1 MCKKSA
7 QSPPS
12 LAELG
17 KFCSSGVISPRLKS
31 GKGQRTPTTFTKENQ
46 SAPVEPVADA
56 CGKETHITKVLQIP
70 SRMEVGNWK
79 EKCRN
84 WPSAPWGLGCCPGAK
99 AGCQQR
105 DTHRASEQEGSY
117 KHCDPLLL
125 NKSPFL
131 YSPCLELLFQMEN
144 PDLTAGRCWAGVAS
158 RQPQH

>member
-70 SRMEVGNWK
+70 SGMEIGNWK
-79 EKCRN
+79 GKCRN

-105 DTHRASEQEGSY
+105 DTQSIRAGG
-117 KHCDPLLL
+117 
-125 NKSPFL
+125 
-131 YSPCLELLFQMEN
+131 ELQTL
-144 PDLTAGRCWAGVAS
+144 
-158 RQPQH
+158 